1 MKTNFFV
8 LAIIFIGFF
17 QGCYNKPAVITTEF
31 ISETVEEPVEPPPPS
46 FSCSGASTLNELFSK
61 LCKVENLAK
70 SSMIYRF
77 GFFETDNCYAV
88 YLAASPQLSAEIKS
102 NEIKNYS
109 DTAIEYYPLSKNE
122 FKDLK
127 WQAIMSKIK
136 LELKKFVSTENFANS
151 SMGKAKPIMFLFDDG
166 DSIKIK

>member
-1 MKTNFFV
+1 M
-8 LAIIFIGFF
+8 
-17 QGCYNKPAVITTEF
+17 
-31 ISETVEEPVEPPPPS
+31 
-46 FSCSGASTLNELFSK
+46 
-61 LCKVENLAK
+61 
-70 SSMIYRF
+70 
-77 GFFETDNCYAV
+77 
-88 YLAASPQLSAEIKS
+88 SAEIKS

-136 LELKKFVSTENFANS
+136 LELKKFVRTENFANS
-151 SMGKAKPIMFLFDDG
+151 SMGKAKPIMFLFDDD